1 MPKDPLIPKDPHDRL
16 FKRVMSDEANVRQF
30 IKEFL
35 PKELSSQ
42 IDLNDM
48 KLIPTEKVKG
58 YNKYYMDIAVEC
70 KIAGTKGQL
79 YFVFEH
85 KSYPDPG
92 VLLQILSYM
101 TILWDE
107 EIKKNKPLT
116 SVIPVVIYHGTASW
130 NVTTHFQ
137 GQFHSLDEIVKPYTP
152 EFNYALVDLTQLTN
166 EEIEE
171 KAKATPFLMASLL
184 LMKLVAL
191 RDIEDITKITVII
204 KLPEEEKL
212 ILFLYLFY
220 ALDVDQNTMHRIAK
234 ELGGEEIMPSLAEK
248 LIKQGKQEGE
258 IKGRLEGEIKGKLEG
273 KQTLLVKLLRRKFG
287 PSSVS
292 FSDEKRIRSVIDEVK
307 LDAAAEAILDAKS
320 KDEVL
325 KILE

>member
-1 MPKDPLIPKDPHDRL
+1 LPKDDLTPKDPHDRL

-42 IDLNDM
+42 IDLKET
-48 KLIPTEKVKG
+48 KLVPTEKVKG

-70 KIAGTKGQL
+70 KIADTKGQL

-101 TILWDE
+101 TALWDE
-107 EIKKNKPLT
+107 QRKKNNPLT
-116 SVIPVVIYHGTASW
+116 PVIPVVIYHGTTSW

-137 GQFHSLDEIVKPYTP
+137 GQFNSLNESVKPYTP
-152 EFNYALVDLTQLTN
+152 EFNYVLIDLTRIPT
-166 EEIEE
+166 EEIEQR
-171 KAKATPFLMASLL
+171 AKDTPFLAASLIV
-184 LMKLVAL
+184 MKLVAL
-191 RDIEDITKITVII
+191 HDIEGIIRIAVII
-204 KLPEEEKL
+204 SLSEEERIIL
-212 ILFLYLFY
+212 ILYLFY
-220 ALDVDQNTMHRIAK
+220 TLDVDQDTMQKIVK

-248 LIKQGKQEGE
+248 LIKQGEERGE
-258 IKGRLEGEIKGKLEG
+258 IKGAIKGKQE
-273 KQTLLVKLLRRKFG
+273 LLVKQLRRKFNLT
-287 PSSVS
+287 SKE
-292 FSDEKRIRSVIDEVK
+292 EKTIRSVTDESK

-325 KILE
+325 KILEQ

>member
-1 MPKDPLIPKDPHDRL
+1 
-16 FKRVMSDEANVRQF
+16 
-30 IKEFL
+30 
-35 PKELSSQ
+35 
-42 IDLNDM
+42 
-48 KLIPTEKVKG
+48 
-58 YNKYYMDIAVEC
+58 
-70 KIAGTKGQL
+70 
-79 YFVFEH
+79 
-85 KSYPDPG
+85 
-92 VLLQILSYM
+92 
-101 TILWDE
+101 
-107 EIKKNKPLT
+107 
-116 SVIPVVIYHGTASW
+116 
-130 NVTTHFQ
+130 
-137 GQFHSLDEIVKPYTP
+137 
-152 EFNYALVDLTQLTN
+152 
-166 EEIEE
+166 
-171 KAKATPFLMASLL
+171 MASLL

-258 IKGRLEGEIKGKLEG
+258 IKGKLEGEIKGKLEG
-273 KQTLLVKLLRRKFG
+273 KQTLLIKLLRRKFG

>member
-1 MPKDPLIPKDPHDRL
+1 VLKDDLTPKDPHDRL

-35 PKELSSQ
+35 PKDISSQ
-42 IDLNDM
+42 IGLKEM
-48 KLIPTEKVKG
+48 KLIPTEKIKG

-70 KIAGTKGQL
+70 HISNTKGQL

-107 EIKKNKPLT
+107 QRKKNVSLT
-116 SVIPVVIYHGTASW
+116 PVIPVVIYHGSSSW

-137 GQFHSLDEIVKPYTP
+137 GQFDSLNESIKPYIP
-152 EFNYALVDLTQLTN
+152 EFNYVLVDLTQIPN
-166 EEIEE
+166 DEIEQ
-171 KAKATPFLMASLL
+171 KAKDTPFLMASLL

-191 RDIEDITKITVII
+191 HDIEGIMRITVII
-204 KLPEEEKL
+204 SLSEEERIIL
-212 ILFLYLFY
+212 ILYLFY
-220 ALDVDQNTMHRIAK
+220 TLDVDQDTMQRIAK
-234 ELGGEEIMPSLAEK
+234 ELGGEELMPSLAEK
-248 LIKQGKQEGE
+248 LIKQGEKRGE
-258 IKGRLEGEIKGKLEG
+258 EKGKIEG
-273 KQTLLVKLLRRKFG
+273 KQELLIKFLRRKFNIT
-287 PSSVS
+287 PKE
-292 FSDEKRIRSVIDEVK
+292 EKMIRSVTDESK
-307 LDAAAEAILDAKS
+307 LDAAAEAVLDAKS

-325 KILE
+325 KLLGQ

>member
-1 MPKDPLIPKDPHDRL
+1 
-16 FKRVMSDEANVRQF
+16 
-30 IKEFL
+30 
-35 PKELSSQ
+35 
-42 IDLNDM
+42 
-48 KLIPTEKVKG
+48 
-58 YNKYYMDIAVEC
+58 
-70 KIAGTKGQL
+70 
-79 YFVFEH
+79 
-85 KSYPDPG
+85 
-92 VLLQILSYM
+92 M

-107 EIKKNKPLT
+107 ERKKNKPLT

-152 EFNYALVDLTQLTN
+152 EFNYVLVDLTQLTN

-204 KLPEEEKL
+204 KLPEEEKS

-220 ALDVDQNTMHRIAK
+220 ALDVDQNTMRRIAR

-258 IKGRLEGEIKGKLEG
+258 IKGKSEGKLEG

>member
-1 MPKDPLIPKDPHDRL
+1 VPKDDLTPKDPHDRL

-35 PKELSSQ
+35 PKDISSQ
-42 IDLNDM
+42 IDLKEM

-70 KIAGTKGQL
+70 HISNTKGQL

-101 TILWDE
+101 TVTWDE
-107 EIKKNKPLT
+107 QRKKNVPLT
-116 SVIPVVIYHGTASW
+116 PIIPVVIYHGSSSW

-137 GQFHSLDEIVKPYTP
+137 GQFQNIGESIKPYIP
-152 EFNYALVDLTQLTN
+152 EFNYVLVDLTQIPN
-166 EEIEE
+166 DEIEQ
-171 KAKATPFLMASLL
+171 KAKNTPFLMASLL

-191 RDIEDITKITVII
+191 HDIEGIMRIAVII
-204 KLPEEEKL
+204 SLSEEERIIL
-212 ILFLYLFY
+212 ILYLFY
-220 ALDVDQNTMHRIAK
+220 TLDVDQDTMQRIVK
-234 ELGGEEIMPSLAEK
+234 ELGGEELMPSLAEK
-248 LIKQGKQEGE
+248 LIKQGEKRGE
-258 IKGRLEGEIKGKLEG
+258 EKGKIEG
-273 KQTLLVKLLRRKFG
+273 KQELLIKFLRRKFNIT
-287 PSSVS
+287 PKE
-292 FSDEKRIRSVIDEVK
+292 EKMIRSVTEESK
-307 LDAAAEAILDAKS
+307 LDAAAEAVLDAKS

-325 KILE
+325 KLLGQ

>member
-1 MPKDPLIPKDPHDRL
+1 VSKDDLTPKDPHDSL

-35 PKELSSQ
+35 PKDISSQ
-42 IDLNDM
+42 INLKEI

-70 KIAGTKGQL
+70 HISNTKGQL

-107 EIKKNKPLT
+107 QRKKNVPLT
-116 SVIPVVIYHGTASW
+116 PVIPVVIYHGSSSW

-137 GQFHSLDEIVKPYTP
+137 GQFQNIGESIKPYIP
-152 EFNYALVDLTQLTN
+152 EFNYVLVDLTQIPN
-166 EEIEE
+166 DEIEQ
-171 KAKATPFLMASLL
+171 KAEDTPFLMASLL

-191 RDIEDITKITVII
+191 HDIEGITRIAVII
-204 KLPEEEKL
+204 NLSEEERIIL
-212 ILFLYLFY
+212 ILYLFY
-220 ALDVDQNTMHRIAK
+220 TLDVDQDTMQRIVK
-234 ELGGEEIMPSLAEK
+234 ELGGEELMPSLAEK
-248 LIKQGKQEGE
+248 LIKQGEERGKIEGEKRGE
-258 IKGRLEGEIKGKLEG
+258 IKGTIKGK
-273 KQTLLVKLLRRKFG
+273 QDLLLRLLRRKFG
-287 PSSVS
+287 LSS
-292 FSDEKRIRSVIDEVK
+292 SDEKMIRSVTDEVK
-307 LDAAAEAILDAKS
+307 LDAAAEAVLDAKS

-325 KILE
+325 EILG

>member
-1 MPKDPLIPKDPHDRL
+1 LPKEDSPVPKDPLIPKDPHDRL

-107 EIKKNKPLT
+107 EIKKNKAPT

-137 GQFHSLDEIVKPYTP
+137 GQFHSLDEIVKPYTR
-152 EFNYALVDLTQLTN
+152 EFNYVLVDLTQLTN

-191 RDIEDITKITVII
+191 RDTEDITKITVII
-204 KLPEEEKL
+204 KLPEEEKS

-220 ALDVDQNTMHRIAK
+220 ALDVDQNTMRRIAR

-248 LIKQGKQEGE
+248 LQNTGKQKILIKQ
-258 IKGRLEGEIKGKLEG
+258 I
-273 KQTLLVKLLRRKFG
+273 RRKFG
-287 PSSVS
+287 LSPLEEKKILSVN
-292 FSDEKRIRSVIDEVK
+292 DESK

-325 KILE
+325 RVLGQ

>member
-1 MPKDPLIPKDPHDRL
+1 VPKDPLIPKDPHDRL

-107 EIKKNKPLT
+107 EIKKNKTLT

-152 EFNYALVDLTQLTN
+152 EFNYVLVDLTQLTN

-204 KLPEEEKL
+204 KLPEEEKS

-220 ALDVDQNTMHRIAK
+220 TLDVDQNTMHRIAR

-258 IKGRLEGEIKGKLEG
+258 IKGKSEGKLEG

-325 KILE
+325 RVLGQ